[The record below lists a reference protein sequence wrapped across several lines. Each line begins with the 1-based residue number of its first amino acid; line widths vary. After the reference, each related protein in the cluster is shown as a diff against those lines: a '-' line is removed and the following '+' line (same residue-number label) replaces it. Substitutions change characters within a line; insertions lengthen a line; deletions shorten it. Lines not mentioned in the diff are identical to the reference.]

1 MSKYNNKNIG
11 GIEMKECKILLIDP
25 FCKNPKY
32 ESPNAKLG
40 YTSAIL
46 EKKGYEREILDFLII
61 DIENVK

>member
-1 MSKYNNKNIG
+1 
-11 GIEMKECKILLIDP
+11 MKECKILLIDP

-46 EKKGYEREILDFLII
+46 EKKVYETEILDF
-61 DIENVK
+61 

>member
-46 EKKGYEREILDFLII
+46 EKKDMKQKY
-61 DIENVK
+61 

>member
-1 MSKYNNKNIG
+1 
-11 GIEMKECKILLIDP
+11 MKECKILLIDP

-46 EKKGYEREILDFLII
+46 KKKDMKQRY
-61 DIENVK
+61 